1 LRFAYITGEDTAK
14 RRKRILELFRQRKID
29 VLIGN
34 KILDEGIDLP
44 LMETLILA
52 SGGKAEHRQ
61 IQRIGRVMRT
71 HEGKERATVFD
82 FMDGGYYLSKHSEGR
97 LLAYEME
104 PAFEVAV
111 IHDYE
116 FDELFKGG

>member
-1 LRFAYITGEDTAK
+1 MFR
-14 RRKRILELFRQRKID
+14 ELKID
-29 VLIGN
+29 VLIAN
-34 KILDEGIDLP
+34 KIVDEGVDFP
-44 LMETLILA
+44 MMETLILA

-82 FMDGGYYLSKHSEGR
+82 FLDQGFYLSKHSEGR

-104 PAFEVAV
+104 PAFEVAL

-116 FDELFKGG
+116 FDELFKEEG